1 MRRFLIGQYGSFD
14 EQKMERDFRDGFYGI
29 EACLFENEADTQKLL
44 SASRV
49 RDFRIGVHFPLR
61 AGKSLLRDALF
72 LDADK
77 HVRDEALRLIR
88 DELDY
93 LRNVRPDYV
102 LFHYPKPVILD
113 DRVNWDKWHFSDRT
127 EYVYDSDYSLELF
140 AERSDQLF
148 AWLSAASRDYGFT
161 PVLEIDAL
169 NSYIYEQDVL
179 EALLKKY
186 PDIRLC
192 LDTGRLFLQQNVDPN
207 FQALPVIR
215 KYAKY
220 AEVIHLWNL
229 QYTKSS
235 VKLRYPV
242 LPEQRPEDGW
252 APIRDY
258 LTVIREENPQVKIQ
272 FEHRSDLVSHEDL
285 QRCYE
290 WVDECLRSTNPS

>member
-1 MRRFLIGQYGSFD
+1 
-14 EQKMERDFRDGFYGI
+14 MEF
-29 EACLFENEADTQKLL
+29 
-44 SASRV
+44 
-49 RDFRIGVHFPLR
+49 
-61 AGKSLLRDALF
+61 
-72 LDADK
+72 
-77 HVRDEALRLIR
+77 
-88 DELDY
+88 
-93 LRNVRPDYV
+93 
-102 LFHYPKPVILD
+102 
-113 DRVNWDKWHFSDRT
+113 
-127 EYVYDSDYSLELF
+127 
-140 AERSDQLF
+140 
-148 AWLSAASRDYGFT
+148 
-161 PVLEIDAL
+161 DAL
-169 NSYIYEQDVL
+169 NSYIYEHDVL

-192 LDTGRLFLQQNVDPN
+192 LDTGRLFLQQNVDPS

-220 AEVIHLWNL
+220 ADVIHLWNL

-252 APIRDY
+252 APIGDY

>member
-1 MRRFLIGQYGSFD
+1 
-14 EQKMERDFRDGFYGI
+14 MERDFRDGFYGI

-44 SASRV
+44 STSRA
-49 RDFRIGVHFPLR
+49 RGFRIGVHFPLR

-72 LDADK
+72 MDADEQI
-77 HVRDEALRLIR
+77 RDEALRLVR

-113 DRVNWDKWHFSDRT
+113 DRVNWDEWHFSDRT
-127 EYVYDSDYSLELF
+127 EYGYESDCSLEMF
-140 AERSDQLF
+140 AERSDHLF
-148 AWLSAASRDYGFT
+148 VWLTAASREYGFT
-161 PVLEIDAL
+161 PVLEFDAL
-169 NSYIYEQDVL
+169 NSYIYEHDVL
-179 EALLKKY
+179 EGLLKKY

-192 LDTGRLFLQQNVDPN
+192 LDTGRIFLQQNVDPS
-207 FQALPVIR
+207 FRALPVIR

-242 LPEQRPEDGW
+242 LPDQRPEDGW
-252 APIRDY
+252 APIGEY
-258 LTVIREENPQVKIQ
+258 LAVIREENPQVKIQ
-272 FEHRSDLVSHEDL
+272 FEHRSELVSREDL

-290 WVDECLRSTNPS
+290 WVDECLRITNHS